1 MSYLKTESTELLN
14 IIDKYSH
21 IVNNRKNDPPTAL
34 NKRKAWIRI
43 TNEYNRLPNVRPRL
57 VKQVKKFYENSKS
70 RKTKADI
77 MSNDAA
83 HESRD
88 DFDGNLNVQNDSNE
102 SSLTLSENAN
112 NSEPNPEMH
121 LLKSG
126 ECVLVWRK
134 LTIHRRYIDLRKS
147 CILFTLYSH

>member
-70 RKTKADI
+70 RKTKAEVI
-77 MSNDAA
+77 YNDAV
-83 HESRD
+83 HDRQDS
-88 DFDGNLNVQNDSNE
+88 FDGNLNVQNDSSE
-102 SSLTLSENAN
+102 SCLTLSEDATD
-112 NSEPNPEMH
+112 SLPNTELR

-126 ECVLVWRK
+126 KCAEAR
-134 LTIHRRYIDLRKS
+134 HP
-147 CILFTLYSH
+147 

>member
-14 IIDKYSH
+14 IIENYSH

-70 RKTKADI
+70 RKTKAET
-77 MSNDAA
+77 MSNDAP
-83 HESRD
+83 HEERD
-88 DFDGNLNVQNDSNE
+88 DFDVNLHLQNDSNE
-102 SSLTLSENAN
+102 SCLTLSEDAT
-112 NSEPNPEMH
+112 NSEPNTELH

-126 ECVLVWRK
+126 ECVFVQRK
-134 LTIHRRYIDLRKS
+134 PRHG
-147 CILFTLYSH
+147 